1 MKTLK
6 QYTDELKA
14 EYPSIREGSDE
25 VGYTDLDAIAYE
37 AKITEWA
44 SNLFNEQKK
53 NAQVKEA
60 KNAILE
66 KLGITQEEAD
76 LLLS

>member
-6 QYTDELKA
+6 EYTDELKA

-25 VGYTDLDAIAYE
+25 AGYTDLDAKAYE
-37 AKITEWA
+37 AKIKEWA
-44 SNLFNEQKK
+44 LNLFNEEKK
-53 NAQVKEA
+53 KAETVEA

-66 KLGITQEEAD
+66 KLGITQEEAN